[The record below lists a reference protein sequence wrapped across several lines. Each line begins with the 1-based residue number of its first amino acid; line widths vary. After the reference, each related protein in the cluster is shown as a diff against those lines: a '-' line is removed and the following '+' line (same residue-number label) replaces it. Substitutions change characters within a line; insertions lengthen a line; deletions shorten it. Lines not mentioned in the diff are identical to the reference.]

1 MIVSSPPQRKFTRRR
16 FLRGAVGLGGMS
28 VCSVAW
34 GAVEVNWLEVNPVEL
49 VLPHLTP
56 AFDGFRIA
64 QISDIHIEG
73 ADIKNRLPEIS
84 HYISAQ
90 KVDAIFLTGDFTTSA
105 GDWQEEPLVAG
116 LKPLSAA
123 SGVFGVLG
131 NHDQWEAET
140 GSKGG
145 AELARSV
152 LKRIGAVEL
161 NNSVFPL
168 ERDGATL
175 WICGVDDWLTGHAE
189 LDTVTAA
196 LPRNSCAILL
206 AHEPDFADEVAATG
220 RFDLMLS
227 GHSHGGQIAMP
238 FFGPIHLPPGGRK
251 YPCGRYQIGEM
262 IQYTNRGL
270 GVIEIPLRFC
280 ARPELTIFTLKA
292 GASVV

>member
-1 MIVSSPPQRKFTRRR
+1 MTVSPPPRRRFTRRR
-16 FLRGAVGLGGMS
+16 FLRGALGLGGMS

-34 GAVEVNWLEVNPVEL
+34 GAVEVNWLEVNQVEL
-49 VLPHLTP
+49 VLPHLPP

-84 HYISAQ
+84 RYISDQ
-90 KVDAIFLTGDFTTSA
+90 KVDAIALTGDFTTSA
-105 GDWQEEPLVAG
+105 GNWQEEPLVAG
-116 LKPLSAA
+116 LKSLSAA
-123 SGVFGVLG
+123 SGMFGVLG

-140 GSKGG
+140 GDKGG

-168 ERDGATL
+168 ERDGAKL
-175 WICGVDDWLTGHAE
+175 WICGVDDWLTGHDE
-189 LDTVTAA
+189 LDAVTAA
-196 LPRNSCAILL
+196 LPQGSCAILL

-238 FFGPIHLPPGGRK
+238 FLGPIHLPPGGRK

-280 ARPELTIFTLKA
+280 ARPELTIFTLKCP
-292 GASVV
+292 V